1 MEKRIVECVPNFS
14 EGRDKAV
21 IASITAAIVQSGG
34 VKLLDVDP
42 GEATN
47 RTVVTFVG
55 SPEAVVEAAFAGV
68 RRAAELI
75 DMRHHK
81 GAHPRMGATD
91 VLPLIP
97 ISGITLEEC
106 AELAR
111 TLARRIAD
119 ELRIPTYCYE
129 ASALRPERR
138 NLAVCRAG
146 EYEALPEKLAH
157 TDTAPD
163 FGARPFDEGVA
174 RTGATTVGARDFLI
188 AVNFNLNT
196 TSTRRANAIAFDV
209 REKGRPVREGNPI
222 TGKIVKD
229 AEGNPVMRP
238 GTLKATKAIGW
249 YIEEYGIAQVSM
261 NITDI
266 SVTPLH
272 VAFDEVCRKADARGV
287 RVTGT
292 EIVGLVPKRA
302 LLEAG
307 RYFLRKQHRSTGIAE
322 EEIIRLAV
330 KSMGLDDLKPFDPK
344 EKVIEY
350 LLEAEDQKKRLIDLT
365 CKGFAA
371 ETASESPAPGGG
383 SISAYMGAL
392 GAALG
397 TMVANLSS
405 HKAGWDDRWEE
416 FSDWADR
423 GQALL
428 AELLHLVDEDTEAF
442 NRIMAVFAMPKS
454 TDEEKAARSAAL
466 QEATLYATEVP
477 LRTMKAAVRV
487 FPLVRAMAE
496 TGNPNSVSDAGVGA
510 LAARSAVLG
519 ACLNVKINAAGLKD
533 RERAGALVAE
543 AESIA
548 ADAVR
553 LETEVLAIVEEKDKI
568 ADHDTRRIPK
578 PTSAQASP
586 TGCPPRN
593 PMTNRSTTHPSA
605 RISSRPPRRSWPC
618 ATPCATSRPSTMR
631 CWPASLPPS
640 CASTDA
646 STCTACAPTTRCM
659 PARSTNTR
667 PAAGRRRPS

>member
-1 MEKRIVECVPNFS
+1 MQKRIVECVPNFS
-14 EGRDKAV
+14 EGRDKEV
-21 IASITAAIVQSGG
+21 IRQIVAAIEAAGG
-34 VKLLDVDP
+34 VKVLDVDP

-55 SPEAVVEAAFAGV
+55 DPESVVEAAFAGV
-68 RRAAELI
+68 KRAAELI
-75 DMRHHK
+75 DMRRHK

-97 ISGITLEEC
+97 IAGITLEEC
-106 AELAR
+106 AALSRDLAK
-111 TLARRIAD
+111 RIAD
-119 ELRIPTYCYE
+119 ELHVPTYCYE
-129 ASALRPERR
+129 AAALRPERK

-157 TDTAPD
+157 AETAPD
-163 FGARPFDEGVA
+163 FGARPYDEGVA

-222 TGKIVKD
+222 TGKVVKD

-249 YIEEYGIAQVSM
+249 FIEEYGIAQVSM

-302 LLEAG
+302 LVEAG
-307 RYFLRKQHRSTGIAE
+307 KYFLRKQHRSVGISE
-322 EEIIRLAV
+322 EEIVRLAV
-330 KSMGLDDLKPFDPK
+330 KSMGLDDLKPFDPQ

-350 LLEAEDQKKRLIDLT
+350 LLEAQVEKKRLIDMT
-365 CKGFAA
+365 CKGFAD

-405 HKAGWDDRWEE
+405 HKAGWDDRWEA
-416 FSDWADR
+416 FSDWAER
-423 GQALL
+423 GQTVMQ
-428 AELLHLVDEDTEAF
+428 ELLHLVDEDTAAF

-466 QEATLYATEVP
+466 QEATLFATEVP
-477 LRTMKAAVRV
+477 LRTMRAALAV
-487 FPLVRAMAE
+487 FPIVRAMAE
-496 TGNPNSVSDAGVGA
+496 EGNPNSVSDAGVGA
-510 LAARSAVLG
+510 LAARSAVFG
-519 ACLNVKINAAGLKD
+519 ARLNVRINAAGLKD
-533 RERAGALVAE
+533 RAKADALVLE
-543 AESIA
+543 
-548 ADAVR
+548 ADAIATEAAK
-553 LETEVLAIVEEKDKI
+553 LETEILEIVERKI
-568 ADHDTRRIPK
+568 
-578 PTSAQASP
+578 
-586 TGCPPRN
+586 G
-593 PMTNRSTTHPSA
+593 
-605 RISSRPPRRSWPC
+605 
-618 ATPCATSRPSTMR
+618 
-631 CWPASLPPS
+631 
-640 CASTDA
+640 
-646 STCTACAPTTRCM
+646 
-659 PARSTNTR
+659 
-667 PAAGRRRPS
+667 